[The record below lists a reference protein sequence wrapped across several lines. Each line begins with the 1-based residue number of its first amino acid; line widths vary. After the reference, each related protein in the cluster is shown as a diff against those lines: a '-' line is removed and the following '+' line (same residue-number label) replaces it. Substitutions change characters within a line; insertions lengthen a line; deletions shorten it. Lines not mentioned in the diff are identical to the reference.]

1 MRRTARVLGALA
13 LAGAAA
19 PLVVAAP
26 AHAHATMVATSPEEG
41 AVLDA
46 LPAQVSFA
54 FSEPMD
60 PVAYVVVTAPD
71 GTALADGDPVVD
83 GEIITQAVDDS
94 GDGTYLMAVKAVS
107 QDGHPLTG
115 RVEFVVGEASEPL
128 TTTGDEA
135 AAAPTDAAAT
145 ASGTDAA
152 RAPRGSASWGGRPPW
167 VWLVGPGFLLAG
179 AGMWFAG
186 RRSTSP
192 IEADS

>member
-1 MRRTARVLGALA
+1 MRRTARVLGALT
-13 LAGAAA
+13 LACLGL
-19 PLVVAAP
+19 PLVGAVP

-83 GEIITQAVDDS
+83 GKIITQAVDDA

-128 TTTGDEA
+128 TSGSDE
-135 AAAPTDAAAT
+135 AAT
-145 ASGTDAA
+145 ASPAA
-152 RAPRGSASWGGRPPW
+152 PVAGEPEAAGDSGEGASRGGRPPW
-167 VWLVGPGFLLAG
+167 VWLVGAGFLVAG
-179 AGMWFAG
+179 AGMRIAA
-186 RRSTSP
+186 RRGSP
-192 IEADS
+192 TPEVDP